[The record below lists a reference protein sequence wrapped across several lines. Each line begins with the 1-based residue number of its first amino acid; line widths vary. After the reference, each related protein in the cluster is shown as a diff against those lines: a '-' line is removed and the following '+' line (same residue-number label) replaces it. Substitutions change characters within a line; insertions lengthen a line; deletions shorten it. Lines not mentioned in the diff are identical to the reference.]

1 MFAAGLAPF
10 YAPNFSLWSAAY
22 CSSAGPG
29 GCSFPLDPAAVK
41 KPSFCIADI
50 LHAGVG
56 EPGAAPEGLA
66 GASAAALTAHLG
78 SAHPHASF
86 QAAARS
92 PLRPTPVVAPSE
104 VPAGFPQRLSPLS
117 AAYHHHHPQQQQQQQ
132 QPQQQQPPPPPRA
145 GALQPPASGPRVVPN
160 PHHSGSAPAPSSKD
174 LKFGIDR
181 ILSAEFDPKVKEGNT
196 LRDLTS
202 LLTGRPAGVH
212 LGLQPSTGQ
221 FFASLDPINEA
232 SAILSPLS
240 SNPRNSVQ
248 HQFQDTFPGPYAVL
262 TKDTMPQT
270 YKRKRSWSRAV
281 FSNLQR
287 KGLEKRFEI
296 QKYVTKPDRKQLA
309 AMLGLTDAQVKVW
322 FQNRRMKWRHSK
334 EAQAQKDKDKEA
346 GEKPSGGAVAA
357 DGEPEERSP
366 SRSEAEAESESS
378 DSESLDMTPSDTE
391 RTEGADRSLHPTT
404 VIKASAAGALL
415 AASSGGSGGSGGGGG
430 GGGGGAA
437 PRSCSPRP
445 SPPSAAPPKAP
456 SPPRRLWVASRL
468 DKVGGDA
475 RPRRRLAALQCGM
488 DFVPAFRWQQGQG
501 RRREGRALMEGT
513 HRCPRP
519 AAHPSR
525 SRGESSAPST
535 GLPAPSAHLGLDT
548 SSSHCEALD

>member
-10 YAPNFSLWSAAY
+10 YASNFSLWSAAY

-29 GCSFPLDPAAVK
+29 GCAFPLDPAAVK

-56 EPGAAPEGLA
+56 EPGGAPEGLA

-78 SAHPHASF
+78 SVHPHAPF

-104 VPAGFPQRLSPLS
+104 VPTGFPQRLSPLS
-117 AAYHHHHPQQQQQQQ
+117 AAYHPHHPP
-132 QPQQQQPPPPPRA
+132 QPQPQQQPPPQPPPPARA
-145 GALQPPASGPRVVPN
+145 SALQPPASGARVVPN
-160 PHHSGSAPAPSSKD
+160 PHQSGSAQAPSSKD

-202 LLTGRPAGVH
+202 LLTGGRPAGVH
-212 LGLQPSTGQ
+212 LPSLQPSAGQ

-240 SNPRNSVQ
+240 SNPRTSVQ

-346 GEKPSGGAVAA
+346 GEKPSGGVPAA
-357 DGEPEERSP
+357 DGEQDERSLP
-366 SRSEAEAESESS
+366 SRSEGEAESDSS
-378 DSESLDMTPSDTE
+378 DSESLDLAPSDTE
-391 RTEGADRSLHPTT
+391 RTEGAERALHQTT
-404 VIKASAAGALL
+404 VIKTSATGALL
-415 AASSGGSGGSGGGGG
+415 TAGSGGNAGTAGGGGSFSGSGASSLG
-430 GGGGGAA
+430 GG
-437 PRSCSPRP
+437 S
-445 SPPSAAPPKAP
+445 
-456 SPPRRLWVASRL
+456 
-468 DKVGGDA
+468 
-475 RPRRRLAALQCGM
+475 
-488 DFVPAFRWQQGQG
+488 
-501 RRREGRALMEGT
+501 
-513 HRCPRP
+513 
-519 AAHPSR
+519 
-525 SRGESSAPST
+525 ST
-535 GLPAPSAHLGLDT
+535 GAGT
-548 SSSHCEALD
+548 SSSLGSTGGPSQPFAEPQPSLGSAPQSPECTQAPLSSL

>member
-10 YAPNFSLWSAAY
+10 YASNFSLWSAAY

-56 EPGAAPEGLA
+56 EPGATPEGLA

-145 GALQPPASGPRVVPN
+145 GALQPPASGSRVVPN
-160 PHHSGSAPAPSSKD
+160 PHQSGSAPAPSSKD

-202 LLTGRPAGVH
+202 LLTGGRPAGVH
-212 LGLQPSTGQ
+212 LPGLQPSAGQ

-346 GEKPSGGAVAA
+346 GEKPSGGAPAP

-366 SRSEAEAESESS
+366 SRSEESQLDLCKKRFGHTFSGHGDFIIPGVCLENLLSSQTKAATQVLMVSDALSRQTSTINNMSFCSEAPCIVLEWNSILLITNMLSFDMKLWMYQEFH
-378 DSESLDMTPSDTE
+378 DNFLLLFDEQSLANHFENTE
-391 RTEGADRSLHPTT
+391 APEM
-404 VIKASAAGALL
+404 L
-415 AASSGGSGGSGGGGG
+415 APASSRILTGQF
-430 GGGGGAA
+430 
-437 PRSCSPRP
+437 CSPSVLTNLSR
-445 SPPSAAPPKAP
+445 
-456 SPPRRLWVASRL
+456 VISRL
-468 DKVGGDA
+468 EFFQFDA
-475 RPRRRLAALQCGM
+475 
-488 DFVPAFRWQQGQG
+488 
-501 RRREGRALMEGT
+501 
-513 HRCPRP
+513 
-519 AAHPSR
+519 
-525 SRGESSAPST
+525 
-535 GLPAPSAHLGLDT
+535 
-548 SSSHCEALD
+548 CE